1 MSILTRSE
9 DVFSLFPCQAHP
21 SQSVLLNAEAFA
33 DLDIF
38 GRGHA
43 IINEWFRAW
52 IEPAVQD
59 FQALVRGDAVTFQR
73 TAELLAFMQQFLQFR
88 TVALRELAITQVDVD
103 HFRAREA
110 ALLDRIGSY
119 WAVFY
124 HLLERATLPFPPALD
139 RAVKLPLK
147 AQTEYRN
154 SLVAEWFFDAG
165 LDLDATKGIFDRD
178 AFQDLKRKIS
188 RHYSADRT
196 VGGWDKRR
204 FWLIFST
211 GLTKFITMGEKYW
224 NYLVGFDGWTSR
236 FTLFNRALLHEGPLD
251 AVIPYLRCIHDPIT
265 LGGAFA
271 VGAAVAAFFAMSRSG
286 FFGPLELAVQL
297 GRRCCAGDFC
307 PSGRATVVFC
317 GAYRLLSLSLQ
328 FDDCLFRAY
337 TKDLVSWE
345 RSQSRA
351 LAGTIVAP
359 NVVACMPDSKR
370 LFDQIPSAPNSQ
382 PEMSQELVYP
392 TSAFRA
398 LPCHWPPTAPV
409 ALDEESAVA
418 VLDAWTPVL
427 ELMANSCLELVGQVV
442 YCPENTSR
450 SLAAA
455 RSHEFF
461 FVAAHDS
468 LLPNGD
474 PEQLAFDKNP
484 VYTRFADIVYYMA
497 KCSGEYWRLV
507 YDAAEAVDGGG
518 AALQGSVH
526 RAAYVSECFDE
537 RVRSWF
543 ASVGLD
549 MHTTQQK
556 LVDSLPRGGDAH
568 LYWRIFLSGL
578 ARALAIQKADY
589 AHMQTNPLWSARFT
603 FFSKLLR
610 DAGIDMHCG
619 MDSYILDPVT
629 LGGAYGARAPYR
641 DTSLDIKTR
650 TDALALDIAWII
662 RIALCQKPVRSER
675 MAEQAVAI
683 YLSMP
688 ML

>member
-1 MSILTRSE
+1 MSILTRSQ

-21 SQSVLLNAEAFA
+21 SQPAILSAEAIA
-33 DLDIF
+33 DLEIF

-59 FQALVRGDAVTFQR
+59 LQAPVRGDAVTFQR

-88 TVALRELAITQVDVD
+88 TVALRELATTQLDID

-188 RHYSADRT
+188 RHYGADRT

-236 FTLFNRALLHEGPLD
+236 FTLFNRALLHEGLLD
-251 AVIPYLRCIHDPIT
+251 AVIPSLRCIHDPIT

-271 VGAAVAAFFAMSRSG
+271 VGAAVAAFFAMSRPG
-286 FFGPLELAVQL
+286 LIGPLQLAIQL
-297 GRRCCAGDFC
+297 GGRCCAGDFC
-307 PSGRATVVFC
+307 PSKRATVVFVRGNC
-317 GAYRLLSLSLQ
+317 RTMARGGGRIFYACSSLTSATLHA
-328 FDDCLFRAY
+328 LWLAARESTRRSIEHRARTY
-337 TKDLVSWE
+337 HYHNAFSQRTQLPSH
-345 RSQSRA
+345 RS
-351 LAGTIVAP
+351 
-359 NVVACMPDSKR
+359 K
-370 LFDQIPSAPNSQ
+370 
-382 PEMSQELVYP
+382 MSQELVYP

-398 LPCHWPPTAPV
+398 LPGHWPPTAPV

-418 VLDAWTPVL
+418 VLDAWKPVL
-427 ELMANSCLELVGQVV
+427 EIMADSCLKPVGQVV

-450 SLAAA
+450 CLAAA
-455 RSHEFF
+455 MSHELF
-461 FVAAHDS
+461 FVTAHDS
-468 LLPNGD
+468 LLPDGD

-484 VYTRFADIVYYMA
+484 VYTRFADIVNYMA
-497 KCSGEYWRLV
+497 KCSGEYWRRV

-526 RAAYVSECFDE
+526 RAAYVSGCFDE

-549 MHTTQQK
+549 VHTTQQK
-556 LVDSLPRGGDAH
+556 LIDGLPRGENAH

-578 ARALAIQKADY
+578 TRALAIQKADY
-589 AHMQTNPLWSARFT
+589 AHMQTNPLWAARFT

-675 MAEQAVAI
+675 MAEQAVCV

-688 ML
+688 RL

>member
-59 FQALVRGDAVTFQR
+59 LQAPVRGDAVTFQR

-88 TVALRELAITQVDVD
+88 SVALRELATTQVDID

-124 HLLERATLPFPPALD
+124 HLLERVTLPFPPALD

-154 SLVAEWFFDAG
+154 SLVTEWFFDAG

-251 AVIPYLRCIHDPIT
+251 AVIPSLRCIHDPIT

-271 VGAAVAAFFAMSRSG
+271 VGAAVAAFFAMSRPG
-286 FFGPLELAVQL
+286 LIGPLQLAIQL
-297 GRRCCAGDFC
+297 GGRCCAGDFC
-307 PSGRATVVFC
+307 PSKRATPAAIAERWLAVAA
-317 GAYRLLSLSLQ
+317 AYPTRV
-328 FDDCLFRAY
+328 RAY
-337 TKDLVSWE
+337 LCHIVRTLVAARKSTR
-345 RSQSRA
+345 RSIEHRA
-351 LAGTIVAP
+351 RTYHYHNAFSQRTQLP
-359 NVVACMPDSKR
+359 SHRSK
-370 LFDQIPSAPNSQ
+370 
-382 PEMSQELVYP
+382 MSQELVYP

-398 LPCHWPPTAPV
+398 LPGHWPPTAPV

-418 VLDAWTPVL
+418 VLDAWKPVL
-427 ELMANSCLELVGQVV
+427 EIMADSCLKPVGQVV

-450 SLAAA
+450 CLAAA
-455 RSHEFF
+455 MSHELF
-461 FVAAHDS
+461 FVTAHDS
-468 LLPNGD
+468 LLPDGD

-484 VYTRFADIVYYMA
+484 VYTRFADIVEHMA
-497 KCSGEYWRLV
+497 ECGGEYWRRV
-507 YDAAEAVDGGG
+507 YDAAEAVGGGG
-518 AALQGSVH
+518 AALQGSVELDTS
-526 RAAYVSECFDE
+526 VSGCFDA

-549 MHTTQQK
+549 MRATQQK
-556 LVDSLPRGGDAH
+556 LVDSLPHGGDAH

-578 ARALAIQKADY
+578 ARALVIQKADY
-589 AHMQTNPLWSARFT
+589 THMQTNPLWAARFT
-603 FFSKLLR
+603 FFCTLLR

-675 MAEQAVAI
+675 MAEQAVCV

-688 ML
+688 RL

>member
-9 DVFSLFPCQAHP
+9 DVFSLFPCQAYP
-21 SQSVLLNAEAFA
+21 SQSLHSVILSAEAIA

-59 FQALVRGDAVTFQR
+59 LQAPVRGDAVTFQR
-73 TAELLAFMQQFLQFR
+73 TAELLAFMQRFLQFR
-88 TVALRELAITQVDVD
+88 TVALRELAITQVDID

-178 AFQDLKRKIS
+178 AFRDLKRKIS

-211 GLTKFITMGEKYW
+211 GLTKFITMGENYW

-251 AVIPYLRCIHDPIT
+251 AVMPSLRCIHDPIT

-271 VGAAVAAFFAMSRSG
+271 VGAAVAAFFAMSRPG
-286 FFGPLELAVQL
+286 FFGLLEISYHGKDLNAVH
-297 GRRCCAGDFC
+297 
-307 PSGRATVVFC
+307 SGRK
-317 GAYRLLSLSLQ
+317 RLGFEQHACPTPRNS
-328 FDDCLFRAY
+328 LFR
-337 TKDLVSWE
+337 
-345 RSQSRA
+345 
-351 LAGTIVAP
+351 
-359 NVVACMPDSKR
+359 SK
-370 LFDQIPSAPNSQ
+370 
-382 PEMSQELVYP
+382 MSQELVYP

-398 LPCHWPPTAPV
+398 LPGHWPPTAPV

-427 ELMANSCLELVGQVV
+427 AIMANSCLEPVGQVV
-442 YCPENTSR
+442 YCSENTSR
-450 SLAAA
+450 CLAAA
-455 RSHEFF
+455 LSHECF
-461 FVAAHDS
+461 FVTAHDS
-468 LLPNGD
+468 LLPDGD

-484 VYTRFADIVYYMA
+484 VYTRFADIVEHMA
-497 KCSGEYWRLV
+497 ECGGEYWRRV
-507 YDAAEAVDGGG
+507 YDAAEAGDGGG
-518 AALQGSVH
+518 AALQGSVELDTS
-526 RAAYVSECFDE
+526 VSGCFDA

-556 LVDSLPRGGDAH
+556 LVDSLPRGEDAH

-589 AHMQTNPLWSARFT
+589 AHMQTNPLWAARFT

-641 DTSLDIKTR
+641 DMSLDIETR
-650 TDALALDIAWII
+650 SDALARDVARII

-675 MAEQAVAI
+675 RAEQAVAT

-688 ML
+688 RL